1 MTAPYMQGLLGP
13 GAFNPT
19 LPPNLLQM
27 LGQPGRPAAQ
37 MAQNMAQVQQ
47 PSPAGR
53 AAPNPAP
60 PAPPPPPAAPPR
72 TYGATGSAATDTGL
86 LAGGITAMRAAQ
98 GGQQGSLGAA
108 LGEGLAAGSL
118 AFTARKD
125 AEADAAQ
132 QAARQAAYAKRVG
145 ALGLPPEIAAGVI
158 GMGEAEGS
166 KMLAQF
172 GIDVTKEMLK
182 PEKLAPG
189 DKLYRKDGSVIAEN
203 IKPDEPFDVAKMSP
217 QARDAF
223 QMVLRRDIRDPQAF
237 GAPLSPTEAQQV
249 NDWIAAQDTNRA
261 NKTSLSVNAQ
271 QADPAAKTMWTQG
284 ASQLTQEY
292 NDEIR
297 VLPERIDIFDAV
309 LGDIERGNYFSGS
322 LSDIRRRA
330 AQFGDLIG
338 MTVNTDKVTNS
349 QTLLSE
355 LRNAAL
361 RRLPELDSRPTDKDM
376 EILIE
381 AVGSMDMTPEALTTV
396 FQRARDRAVR
406 GVERYK
412 DRVAAFEQDFE
423 GTGYRVPAY
432 LKTIDLPTRRSGE
445 GTDGAETPQQRAA
458 RLLTEL
464 RRGSGR

>member
-47 PSPAGR
+47 AGPPTG
-53 AAPNPAP
+53 AAPRPPQPA
-60 PAPPPPPAAPPR
+60 PAPPPPPAAPPPR

-217 QARDAF
+217 DMRDAL
-223 QMVLRRDIRDPQAF
+223 MLIGRPILDPEAF
-237 GAPLSPTEAQQV
+237 AAPLGEDTERVRQILQEAQKAKGTNISVDASQRGPNTANETQWKV
-249 NDWIAAQDTNRA
+249 GMDALGKEYESVRQIPTRIRLYESILEALDGDFISGGLASQRAKIA
-261 NKTSLSVNAQ
+261 SV
-271 QADPAAKTMWTQG
+271 AKTFGLPIDTERLSSTQ
-284 ASQLTQEY
+284 A
-292 NDEIR
+292 
-297 VLPERIDIFDAV
+297 
-309 LGDIERGNYFSGS
+309 
-322 LSDIRRRA
+322 
-330 AQFGDLIG
+330 
-338 MTVNTDKVTNS
+338 
-349 QTLLSE
+349 LLSAF
-355 LRNAAL
+355 RDAL
-361 RRLPELDSRPTDKDM
+361 VARLPEMGARPSDRDM
-376 EILIE
+376 AVLME
-381 AVGSMDMTPEALTTV
+381 AMGDVNLEPEAAKQIFRRMLTEAYAQGQDFRNT
-396 FQRARDRAVR
+396 
-406 GVERYK
+406 VERM
-412 DRVAAFEQDFE
+412 DQSFQDS
-423 GTGYRVPAY
+423 GSPYRVIPFY
-432 LKTIDLPTRRSGE
+432 REFKLPTPATHATQAREWGV
-445 GTDGAETPQQRAA
+445 DGLEP
-458 RLLTEL
+458 
-464 RRGSGR
+464 